1 MQAGKTKQVR
11 QETAGLRKK
20 LRPAARIR
28 RAIARLEQRRLA
40 KVAKQVN
47 EDRKRVAAQP
57 SAIAEVGAAY
67 ILQCANRRAEK
78 QREREERARAKAT
91 TPAEAETNEAR

>member
-11 QETAGLRKK
+11 QETAGLRKA

-40 KVAKQVN
+40 KVAKQMN
-47 EDRKRVAAQP
+47 EDRKRAAAHP
-57 SAIAEVGAAY
+57 STIAEVSAAY

-78 QREREERARAKAT
+78 AAEKAERTNAT